1 MLFQSNETARSTT
14 NYATRVARRILWSS
28 LALAPIAFFAR
39 YVLHADATTLFVI
52 SGLALIPLAWVI
64 GEATDQAAEHTGA
77 GVGGFLNASFGN
89 APELIIALFAI
100 ADGLPEVVRGS
111 LTGSVVSNILL
122 VLGAAMIAGGDGE
135 VDTRSLRLQLITVLG
150 AVALL
155 LIPSVPAWRGT
166 LDHEQR
172 YLLTIPVAIILLATY
187 LVITVRNLRIHREQ
201 ERRAPRAGAWSL
213 RRALILLAIATV
225 TTAGISEI
233 LVHSLVGFGNTLGLS
248 EFFIA
253 TVIVAIVGNAAE
265 HGGAVVIAHRGNI
278 KLATEIAISSSMQV
292 AVFVTPAIALIS
304 PLFGTSLPLSFRVV
318 EIATMAAAAALATVV
333 IWDGRSRRWEGFLLV
348 ALYGGAVA
356 IYAAV

>member
-213 RRALILLAIATV
+213 RRALILLAIATL

-304 PLFGTSLPLSFRVV
+304 PLVGTSLPLSFRVV

>member
-201 ERRAPRAGAWSL
+201 ERHAPRAGAWSL
-213 RRALILLAIATV
+213 RRALILLAIATL

-304 PLFGTSLPLSFRVV
+304 PLVGTSLPLSFRVV

>member
-1 MLFQSNETARSTT
+1 M
-14 NYATRVARRILWSS
+14 ARRILWSS
-28 LALAPIAFFAR
+28 LALAPIAFVAR
-39 YVLHADATTLFVI
+39 YVVHADATTLFVL
-52 SGLALIPLAWVI
+52 SGLALIPLAWLI

-89 APELIIALFAI
+89 APELIIALFAL

-135 VDTRSLRLQLITVLG
+135 VDTRSLRLQLLTVLG
-150 AVALL
+150 AVGLL
-155 LIPSVPAWRGT
+155 LIPSVPAWRGS

-172 YLLTIPVAIILLATY
+172 YLLTIPVAIVLLAAY

-201 ERRAPRAGAWSL
+201 ERRAPRAGAWTM
-213 RRALILLAIATV
+213 RRALILLGIATV

-233 LVHSLVGFGNTLGLS
+233 LVHSLRGFGGALGLS

-304 PLFGTSLPLSFRVV
+304 PLVGASLPLSFRVV
-318 EIATMAAAAALATVV
+318 EISTMAAAAACATLV
-333 IWDGRSRRWEGFLLV
+333 IWDGRSRRWEGVLLV
-348 ALYGGAVA
+348 GLYAGVVA

>member
-213 RRALILLAIATV
+213 RRALLLLAIATL

-304 PLFGTSLPLSFRVV
+304 PLVGTSLPLSFRVV

>member
-89 APELIIALFAI
+89 APEVIIALFAI

-304 PLFGTSLPLSFRVV
+304 PLVGTSLPLSFRVV

>member
-1 MLFQSNETARSTT
+1 
-14 NYATRVARRILWSS
+14 VARRILWSS
-28 LALAPIAFFAR
+28 LVLSPVALFAR
-39 YVLHADATTLFVI
+39 YFVHADPTTLFVL
-52 SGLALIPLAWVI
+52 SGLALIPLAWLI

-135 VDTRSLRLQLITVLG
+135 VDTRSLRLQLTAVLA

-155 LIPSVPAWRGT
+155 LVPSVPRWRGS
-166 LDHEQR
+166 LHHEGL
-172 YLLTIPVAIILLATY
+172 YLLTVPVAIALLAAY
-187 LVITVRNLRIHREQ
+187 VVITVRNLRIHRE
-201 ERRAPRAGAWSL
+201 EEKREPRAGAWSM
-213 RRALILLAIATV
+213 RRALLLLAVATLV
-225 TTAGISEI
+225 TAGISEI
-233 LVHSLVGFGNTLGLS
+233 LVHSLHGFGNSLGLS

-292 AVFVTPAIALIS
+292 ALFVAPAVALLS
-304 PLFGTSLPLSFRVV
+304 PLVGRSLPLSFRVV
-318 EIATMAAAAALATVV
+318 ELATMAAAAAFSTLV
-333 IWDGRSRRWEGFLLV
+333 IWDGRSRRSEGFLLV
-348 ALYGGAVA
+348 AVYACVAVV
-356 IYAAV
+356 YALV

>member
-1 MLFQSNETARSTT
+1 
-14 NYATRVARRILWSS
+14 VARRILWSS
-28 LALAPIAFFAR
+28 LALAPIVFIAR
-39 YVLHADATTLFVI
+39 YVVHADPTTLFVL
-52 SGLALIPLAWVI
+52 SGLALIPLAWLI

-100 ADGLPEVVRGS
+100 SDGLPEVVRGS

-122 VLGAAMIAGGDGE
+122 VLGAAMIAGGDGD
-135 VDTRSLRLQLITVLG
+135 VDTRSLRLQLVTVLG

-155 LIPSVPAWRGT
+155 LIPSVPAWRHS
-166 LDHEQR
+166 LDHDQL
-172 YLLTIPVAIILLATY
+172 YALTIPVSIVLLAAY

-201 ERRAPRAGAWSL
+201 ERREPRAGAWSM
-213 RRALILLAIATV
+213 RRALVLLTIATV

-233 LVHSLVGFGNTLGLS
+233 LVHSLRGFGDSLGLS

-292 AVFVTPAIALIS
+292 AVFVAPAIALIS
-304 PLFGTSLPLSFRVV
+304 PLVGASLPLSFRVV
-318 EIATMAAAAALATVV
+318 ELSTMAAAAALSTIV
-333 IWDGRSRRWEGFLLV
+333 IWDGRSRRWEGVLLV
-348 ALYGGAVA
+348 ALYGGVVAV
-356 IYAAV
+356 YAAV

>member
-1 MLFQSNETARSTT
+1 
-14 NYATRVARRILWSS
+14 VARRILWSS
-28 LALAPIAFFAR
+28 LALAPIVFIAR
-39 YVLHADATTLFVI
+39 YVVHADATTLFVL
-52 SGLALIPLAWVI
+52 SGLALIPLAWLI

-100 ADGLPEVVRGS
+100 SDGLPEVVRGS

-122 VLGAAMIAGGDGE
+122 VLGAAMIAGGDGD
-135 VDTRSLRLQLITVLG
+135 VDTRSLRLQLVTVLG

-155 LIPSVPAWRGT
+155 LIPSVPAWRHS
-166 LDHEQR
+166 LDHDQL
-172 YLLTIPVAIILLATY
+172 YALTIPVSIVLLAAY

-201 ERRAPRAGAWSL
+201 ERREPRSGAWSM
-213 RRALILLAIATV
+213 RRALVLLTIATV

-233 LVHSLVGFGNTLGLS
+233 LVHSLRGFGDSLGLS

-253 TVIVAIVGNAAE
+253 AVIVAIVGNAAE

-292 AVFVTPAIALIS
+292 AVFVAPAVALIS
-304 PLFGTSLPLSFRVV
+304 PLVGASLPLSFRVV
-318 EIATMAAAAALATVV
+318 ELSTMAAAAALSTIV
-333 IWDGRSRRWEGFLLV
+333 IWDGRSKRWEGVLLV
-348 ALYGGAVA
+348 ALYGGVVAV
-356 IYAAV
+356 YAAV